1 MASAW
6 DEQLL
11 DYSFRKDPAGR
22 VVFLPFGWKKP
33 GYHIDS
39 PSDEQKTKPFAKM
52 YFLSR
57 TLVQL
62 FGNLSAFLL
71 AEGVISADPRASI
84 AHKIKVFLVI
94 YSIGVSLFEIL
105 PLWLLGRLYRKSIP
119 QICSAMPVAGPEE
132 ISQLD
137 KSLSPLRRR
146 AIFVGIGFVVLGAV
160 ILLAVI
166 ARR

>member
-1 MASAW
+1 MASW

-11 DYSFRKDPAGR
+11 AHSFRNDHAGR
-22 VVFLPFGWKKP
+22 LVFLPFGWKKP
-33 GYHIDS
+33 GYRIDS

-57 TLVQL
+57 TLIQL

-71 AEGVISADPRASI
+71 AEAVISDDPRASI

-94 YSIGVSLFEIL
+94 YSIAVALFEIL
-105 PLWLLGRLYRKSIP
+105 PMWLLGRLYRKSIP

-137 KSLSPLRRR
+137 KNLGPLRRR
-146 AIFVGIGFVVLGAV
+146 LIFIGIGFMALGVLIA
-160 ILLAVI
+160 LAVM
-166 ARR
+166 ARH

>member
-1 MASAW
+1 MAW

-11 DYSFRKDPAGR
+11 DYSFRKDHAGR
-22 VVFLPFGWKKP
+22 LVFLPFGWSKP

-57 TLVQL
+57 ALVQL

-71 AEGVISADPRASI
+71 AEGVISAEPRASI

-94 YSIGVSLFEIL
+94 YSIAVSLFEIL
-105 PLWLLGRLYRKSIP
+105 PLCLLGRLYRKSIP

-146 AIFVGIGFVVLGAV
+146 AIFIGIGFMALGVLIA
-160 ILLAVI
+160 LAVI
-166 ARR
+166 ARH

>member
-11 DYSFRKDPAGR
+11 AYSFRKDHAGR
-22 VVFLPFGWKKP
+22 LVFLPFGQKKP
-33 GYHIDS
+33 GYYIDS

-57 TLVQL
+57 ALVQL

-94 YSIGVSLFEIL
+94 YTIAVFLFEIL
-105 PLWLLGRLYRKSIP
+105 PLWLLGRLYRKLIP
-119 QICSAMPVAGPEE
+119 QICSAIPVAGPEE
-132 ISQLD
+132 IGQLD
-137 KSLSPLRRR
+137 KSMSPLRRR
-146 AIFVGIGFVVLGAV
+146 ALFIVIGCTALGLLVALVAV
-160 ILLAVI
+160 

>member
-6 DEQLL
+6 DEHLL
-11 DYSFRKDPAGR
+11 DYSFRKDHAGR
-22 VVFLPFGWKKP
+22 LVFLPFGWNKP

-39 PSDEQKTKPFAKM
+39 PSDEEKTKPLARM

-71 AEGVISADPRASI
+71 AEGIIFADPRSSI
-84 AHKIKVFLVI
+84 AHKIKVFLVV
-94 YSIGVSLFEIL
+94 YSIAVSLFEIL
-105 PLWLLGRLYRKSIP
+105 PLWLLGRLYRRSIP

-137 KSLSPLRRR
+137 KSWSPLRRR
-146 AIFVGIGFVVLGAV
+146 MIFVGIGFLALGVLIA
-160 ILLAVI
+160 LAVL
-166 ARR
+166 ARH

>member
-11 DYSFRKDPAGR
+11 DYSFKKDPAGR
-22 VVFLPFGWKKP
+22 LVFLPFGWKKP

-57 TLVQL
+57 ALVQF
-62 FGNLSAFLL
+62 FGNLGAFLL
-71 AEGVISADPRASI
+71 AEAVISSDPRAPVG
-84 AHKIKVFLVI
+84 HKIKVFLVI
-94 YSIGVSLFEIL
+94 YSIAVCLFEIL

-132 ISQLD
+132 ISRLD
-137 KSLSPLRRR
+137 KNLGPLRRR
-146 AIFVGIGFVVLGAV
+146 LIFTGIGFLALGVLLA
-160 ILLAVI
+160 LAVI